1 MVDILE
7 RSTRM
12 QQRLDT
18 WLSNRRR
25 GRYMRVLR
33 LAVRPETEE
42 YMNTVKLAFAGLLVL
57 GITGFVMQ
65 GFVEFMSG
73 VLGGLFRP

>member
-7 RSTRM
+7 QSTAF
-12 QQRLDT
+12 QRRVDA
-18 WLSNRRR
+18 WIANRRR

-57 GITGFVMQ
+57 GVTGFLMQ
-65 GFVEFMSG
+65 LLSTEISHF
-73 VLGGLFRP
+73 LGGLF

>member
-7 RSTRM
+7 RS
-12 QQRLDT
+12 QALQARLDT

-33 LAVRPETEE
+33 LAVKPEHDE
-42 YMNTVKLAFAGLLVL
+42 YMNTLKLAFAGLLVL
-57 GITGFVMQ
+57 GLTGFFMQ
-65 GFVEFMSG
+65 GFIAGISNWFSSW
-73 VLGGLFRP
+73 LHP

>member
-7 RSTRM
+7 RSNAVQR
-12 QQRLDT
+12 RLDT

-33 LAVRPETEE
+33 LAVRPEPDE
-42 YMNTVKLAFAGLLVL
+42 YLNTLKLAFAGLLVL
-57 GITGFVMQ
+57 GLTGFMLQYAVKWISEWF
-65 GFVEFMSG
+65 GA
-73 VLGGLFRP
+73 VLGG

>member
-7 RSTRM
+7 RSNAI
-12 QQRLDT
+12 QRRFDT

-33 LAVRPETEE
+33 LAVRPETDE
-42 YMNTVKLAFAGLLVL
+42 YMNTVKLAFAGLLLL
-57 GITGFVMQ
+57 GLTGFMMQ
-65 GFVEFMSG
+65 GLVEWISTIFGAMF
-73 VLGGLFRP
+73 GG